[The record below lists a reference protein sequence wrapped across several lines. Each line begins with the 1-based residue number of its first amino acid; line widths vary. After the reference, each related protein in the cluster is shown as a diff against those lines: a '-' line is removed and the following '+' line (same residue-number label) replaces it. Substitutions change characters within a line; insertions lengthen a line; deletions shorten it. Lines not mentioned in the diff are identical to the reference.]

1 MNINIVITK
10 ARKLLAKKEGLIK
23 NPAKIII
30 LKDGEKPP
38 ETTKDVIIIK
48 VLPDANMTRSL

>member
-1 MNINIVITK
+1 MNINTAIAK
-10 ARKLLAKKEGLIK
+10 ARKLLAKKGNAIK

-38 ETTKDVIIIK
+38 ENTKGVIIIK
-48 VLPDANMTRSL
+48 VLLDANVSRSL

>member
-1 MNINIVITK
+1 MNINTAITK
-10 ARKLLAKKEGLIK
+10 ARKLLGNKESLIK

-38 ETTKDVIIIK
+38 ENTKGVIIIE